1 MSEPPLCP
9 PLATNMTYIDAD
21 VFFCFFSDRLRS
33 GNVALS
39 HLYCAAFT
47 YHAVEK
53 DFVDPEADLEMG
65 ELGSS
70 VDPSLSPIKEEAS
83 E

>member
-1 MSEPPLCP
+1 MP
-9 PLATNMTYIDAD
+9 MY
-21 VFFCFFSDRLRS
+21 FFAVFSDRLRS

-65 ELGSS
+65 ELESS